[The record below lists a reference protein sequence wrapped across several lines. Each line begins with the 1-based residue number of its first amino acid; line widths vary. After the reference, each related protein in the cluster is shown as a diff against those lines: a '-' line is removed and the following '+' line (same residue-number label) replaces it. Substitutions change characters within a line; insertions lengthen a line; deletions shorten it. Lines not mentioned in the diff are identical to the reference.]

1 MKFGKYIGYGVL
13 TIFFGIITMF
23 LFIGISGTGG
33 NGEVT
38 TSVFNAGIMALV
50 GSIIFLCAVIV
61 VCTTLLVNA
70 IKSIK
75 S

>member
-38 TSVFNAGIMALV
+38 SSVFNAGIGALV
-50 GSIIFLCAVIV
+50 GSIIFLCSVIV
-61 VCTTLLVNA
+61 VCTKFLVNA